1 MIKIKVSLLIIALLL
16 LSLLA
21 WIPSSYAQSFDQNY
35 LNWKAEQQVWDD
47 RIQAPKSVKR
57 AVSPVQAQPVSST
70 NKISLNQASV
80 DQLQQLQGVGL
91 KKAQAIVAYRQKQGP
106 FKTIDEL
113 QQVRGIGPAIFDKI
127 KLVWACEKSGVIYW

>member
-21 WIPSSYAQSFDQNY
+21 WIPSGYAQSFDQNY
-35 LNWKAEQQVWDD
+35 LNWKAEQQAWDD

-57 AVSPVQAQPVSST
+57 AVSPVQAQPVLSA

-91 KKAQAIVAYRQKQGP
+91 KKAHAIVAYRQKQGP
-106 FKTIDEL
+106 FKSIDEL
-113 QQVRGIGPAIFDKI
+113 QQVRGIGPAIFAKN
-127 KLVWACEKSGVIYW
+127 KTRLGL

>member
-21 WIPSSYAQSFDQNY
+21 WVPTSYAQSFDQNY
-35 LNWKAEQQVWDD
+35 LNWKAEQQAWDD

-57 AVSPVQAQPVSST
+57 AVSPVQAQPVLSA

-91 KKAQAIVAYRQKQGP
+91 KKAQAIVAYRQKQGA
-106 FKTIDEL
+106 FKSIDEL
-113 QQVRGIGPAIFDKI
+113 QQVRGIGPAIFAKN
-127 KLVWACEKSGVIYW
+127 KTRLGL

>member
-21 WIPSSYAQSFDQNY
+21 WVPSSYAQSFDQNY
-35 LNWKAEQQVWDD
+35 LNWKAEQQAWDD

-57 AVSPVQAQPVSST
+57 AVSPVQAQPVSSA

-91 KKAQAIVAYRQKQGP
+91 KKAQAIVAYRQKQGS
-106 FKTIDEL
+106 FKSIDEL
-113 QQVRGIGPAIFDKI
+113 QQVRGIGPAIFAKN
-127 KLVWACEKSGVIYW
+127 KTRLGL

>member
-21 WIPSSYAQSFDQNY
+21 WVPSSYAQSFDQNY
-35 LNWKAEQQVWDD
+35 LNWKAEQQAWDD
-47 RIQAPKSVKR
+47 RIQAPKSAKR
-57 AVSPVQAQPVSST
+57 SVSLVQAQPVSGA

-91 KKAQAIVAYRQKQGP
+91 KRPKQLWPIARNKGHLRP
-106 FKTIDEL
+106 
-113 QQVRGIGPAIFDKI
+113 
-127 KLVWACEKSGVIYW
+127 

>member
-1 MIKIKVSLLIIALLL
+1 LIKIKVSLLIIALLL

-21 WIPSSYAQSFDQNY
+21 WVPSSYAQSFDQNY
-35 LNWKAEQQVWDD
+35 LNWKAEQQAWDD

-57 AVSPVQAQPVSST
+57 AVSPVQAQPVSSA

-91 KKAQAIVAYRQKQGP
+91 KKAQAIVAYRQKQGS
-106 FKTIDEL
+106 FKSIDEL
-113 QQVRGIGPAIFDKI
+113 QQVRGIGPAIFAKN
-127 KLVWACEKSGVIYW
+127 KTRLGL

>member
-21 WIPSSYAQSFDQNY
+21 WVPTSYAQSFDQNY
-35 LNWKAEQQVWDD
+35 QNWKAEQQAWDD

-57 AVSPVQAQPVSST
+57 AVSPVQAQPVLSA

-91 KKAQAIVAYRQKQGP
+91 KKAQAIVAYRQKQGA
-106 FKTIDEL
+106 FKSIDEL
-113 QQVRGIGPAIFDKI
+113 QQVRGIGPAIFAKN
-127 KLVWACEKSGVIYW
+127 KTRLGL

>member
-21 WIPSSYAQSFDQNY
+21 WVPSSYAQSFDQNY
-35 LNWKAEQQVWDD
+35 LNWKAEQQAWDD
-47 RIQAPKSVKR
+47 RIQAPKRVKR
-57 AVSPVQAQPVSST
+57 AVSLVQAQPMLST

-91 KKAQAIVAYRQKQGP
+91 KKAQAIVAYRQTQGP

-113 QQVRGIGPAIFDKI
+113 QQVRGIGPAIFAKN
-127 KLVWACEKSGVIYW
+127 KTRLGL